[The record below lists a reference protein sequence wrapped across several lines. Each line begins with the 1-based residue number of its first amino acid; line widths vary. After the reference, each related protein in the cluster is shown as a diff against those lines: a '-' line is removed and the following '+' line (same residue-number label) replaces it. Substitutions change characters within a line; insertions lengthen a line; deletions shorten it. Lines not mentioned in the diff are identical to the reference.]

1 LAKKGS
7 LDRCGGA
14 RSVLHEGGVLLAG
27 SRVYS
32 TKVRG
37 SCSTDN
43 PWPVHPAPR
52 AVAAL
57 KGPGQ
62 KPPAVQRPLKPS
74 GRRREPGEGHP
85 GPSECPGGQKRDRV
99 SRSATKARIALIH
112 TEQNRMIP
120 RFSLMRSGGLEVLC
134 CRSGHQQ
141 ADPPKKPGAAD
152 LRGTVI
158 NVPPLLA
165 RRSRPE
171 AHLGARPGL
180 FITLDQQIED
190 SDLPAP
196 RWTGRAQ
203 SASPRTHRAQT
214 CQRPGGQERHC
225 PLRRR
230 LTGLRP
236 ADVPEIGAG
245 TVCVAAGSQGS
256 DLPVPR
262 SGIERRSRL
271 APRGSPPCPCL
282 RSHDTQT
289 SQK

>member
-1 LAKKGS
+1 MLFRSHLRWESAVVLAKKGS

-99 SRSATKARIALIH
+99 SRSATKARIAFIH
-112 TEQNRMIP
+112 TEQNCMIP
-120 RFSLMRSGGLEVLC
+120 RFSLIRPGGWRSF
-134 CRSGHQQ
+134 
-141 ADPPKKPGAAD
+141 AAD
-152 LRGTVI
+152 LDTNRPF
-158 NVPPLLA
+158 PP
-165 RRSRPE
+165 
-171 AHLGARPGL
+171 
-180 FITLDQQIED
+180 
-190 SDLPAP
+190 
-196 RWTGRAQ
+196 
-203 SASPRTHRAQT
+203 
-214 CQRPGGQERHC
+214 
-225 PLRRR
+225 
-230 LTGLRP
+230 
-236 ADVPEIGAG
+236 
-245 TVCVAAGSQGS
+245 
-256 DLPVPR
+256 PR
-262 SGIERRSRL
+262 SPVQQSITIFL
-271 APRGSPPCPCL
+271 
-282 RSHDTQT
+282 
-289 SQK
+289 